1 MYYQSISNDACY
13 IWAIE
18 AHEATNTAT
27 EIFKIRGILRNSPGY
42 FVGVPE
48 NIAQIVKNNSFSG
61 SFQGQRIQGCFS
73 HSKVVTSYYELSTV
87 FQSPKICNLY
97 SLHLT
102 QEWFKD

>member
-1 MYYQSISNDACY
+1 MGQN
-13 IWAIE
+13 
-18 AHEATNTAT
+18 
-27 EIFKIRGILRNSPGY
+27 NSEY